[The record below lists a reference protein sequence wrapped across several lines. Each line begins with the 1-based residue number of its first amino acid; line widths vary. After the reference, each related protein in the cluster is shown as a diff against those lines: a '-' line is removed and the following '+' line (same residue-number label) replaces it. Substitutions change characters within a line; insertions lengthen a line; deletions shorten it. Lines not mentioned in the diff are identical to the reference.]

1 MELDGVSAAGPD
13 GPGRRQPQPWRDSV
27 PPRDGEYDG
36 PWPDEP
42 GLAAADG
49 EGPES
54 GREMAGTT
62 GFEAGGV
69 LDVLEPWGALAGLIE
84 DVTRADEHCEPGH
97 GALSRLDDDALTGV
111 LRAWRR
117 LESWCAAG
125 GLAAV
130 AELAGRRPTDG
141 ALPDRGRRFMPPGE
155 SASRADQ
162 PPAGQGGVPT
172 GQEGAP
178 GGAPSTAG
186 AFPAPISEFASGE
199 VAAALVLSGQAAER
213 HLDLALGLAL
223 RLPGTNRALRAGEID
238 VLRARIIA
246 EATQTLDAAGAAR
259 AEALLLPRVANM
271 TAGQVRAAI
280 ARAVLMVD
288 PETARR
294 RREEAAKDA
303 RVMPGR
309 EDVGTAALCGRDLP
323 PAEVLAADQ
332 RITDRARELRAAGL
346 TGTMDELR
354 ARAYLD
360 FLLDRPLPAR
370 EPGPADSHAADGN
383 GTRADGGGSP
393 VDGKGSPA
401 EGKGS
406 PAEGNGGPDSAGPG
420 DCPPVSV
427 PPGLAARINLTVP
440 LAALLHLNDHPA
452 EAAGFGPLDAD
463 VARAIVA
470 AASGNPFTSW
480 CLTLTGP
487 DGRAVGHGCG
497 RRPRHRPPSGRRRA
511 GPAGPRDGTGPPIPD
526 GLSFTITPIA
536 VRGCDHHNESPG
548 YEPSP

>member
-1 MELDGVSAAGPD
+1 
-13 GPGRRQPQPWRDSV
+13 
-27 PPRDGEYDG
+27 
-36 PWPDEP
+36 
-42 GLAAADG
+42 
-49 EGPES
+49 
-54 GREMAGTT
+54 
-62 GFEAGGV
+62 
-69 LDVLEPWGALAGLIE
+69 
-84 DVTRADEHCEPGH
+84 
-97 GALSRLDDDALTGV
+97 
-111 LRAWRR
+111 
-117 LESWCAAG
+117 
-125 GLAAV
+125 
-130 AELAGRRPTDG
+130 
-141 ALPDRGRRFMPPGE
+141 MPPGE
-155 SASRADQ
+155 SASRVDQ

-186 AFPAPISEFASGE
+186 AFPAQISEFASDE

-280 ARAVLMVD
+280 ARTVLMVD

-303 RVMPGR
+303 RVMRWR

-346 TGTMDELR
+346 TGTLDELR

-370 EPGPADSHAADGN
+370 EPGPAADGN
-383 GTRADGGGSP
+383 GTPADGSGSLA
-393 VDGKGSPA
+393 DGKGS
-401 EGKGS
+401 
-406 PAEGNGGPDSAGPG
+406 PDSAGPG

-427 PPGLAARINLTVP
+427 PPGLAARTNLTVP
-440 LAALLHLNDHPA
+440 LAALLHLNDHPG

-470 AASGNPFTSW
+470 AASGNPLTSW
-480 CLTLTGP
+480 CLTLTDP

-536 VRGCDHHNESPG
+536 VRDCDHRNESPG